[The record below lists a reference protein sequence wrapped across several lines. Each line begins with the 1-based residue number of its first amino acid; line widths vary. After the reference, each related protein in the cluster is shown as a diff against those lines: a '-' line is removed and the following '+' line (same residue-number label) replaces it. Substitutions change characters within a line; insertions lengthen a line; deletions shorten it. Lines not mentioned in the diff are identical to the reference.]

1 MSITVIE
8 ENKLVEIL
16 NNTVSIF
23 KSTED
28 ELAQA
33 EANYSLKLE
42 QEKQI
47 LSESLEAES
56 LSDQALFDL
65 RKMLGL

>member
-1 MSITVIE
+1 
-8 ENKLVEIL
+8 
-16 NNTVSIF
+16 VSIF